1 MKLWIRTQDKTKLM
15 EAEELII
22 KEVVKTDANNVNGY
36 KQEVVGCN
44 VLVGDIVVALYK
56 TKERALQVLDEIQ
69 NALVGKIIVEPK
81 YLAKQK
87 DKEALKEMVE
97 EKTIIKSQSV
107 DIKSLNQ
114 NCVVYELPK
123 E

>member
-1 MKLWIRTQDKTKLM
+1 MKLFIRSQDRNKLM

-69 NALVGKIIVEPK
+69 NALVGKVIVETK
-81 YLAKQK
+81 AMIKQK

-97 EKTIIKSQSV
+97 EKTIVKSPAV
-107 DIKSLNQ
+107 DIKTLNQ
-114 NCVVYELPK
+114 NCVVYELPR

>member
-1 MKLWIRTQDKTKLM
+1 MKLFIRSQDRNKLM

-36 KQEVVGCN
+36 KQELVGCN
-44 VLVGDIVVALYK
+44 ICVGNIPVALYK

-69 NALVGKIIVEPK
+69 NALVGKVMLEV
-81 YLAKQK
+81 KQSK
-87 DKEALKEMVE
+87 SKKEDELPTQTTNVKP
-97 EKTIIKSQSV
+97 
-107 DIKSLNQ
+107 LNQ
-114 NCVVYELPK
+114 NCVVYELPR

>member
-36 KQEVVGCN
+36 KQELVGCN
-44 VLVGDIVVALYK
+44 ICVGYIPVALYK

-69 NALVGKIIVEPK
+69 NALVNSVVIVEPK
-81 YLAKQK
+81 QTKTKK
-87 DKEALKEMVE
+87 DDAILEAQPFN
-97 EKTIIKSQSV
+97 IKP
-107 DIKSLNQ
+107 LNQ
-114 NCVVYELPK
+114 NCVVYELPR

>member
-36 KQEVVGCN
+36 KQEMVGCN
-44 VLVGDIVVALYK
+44 ICVGYIPVALYK

-69 NALVGKIIVEPK
+69 NLLSGKVFVK
-81 YLAKQK
+81 KS
-87 DKEALKEMVE
+87 
-97 EKTIIKSQSV
+97 KTDNELDVKPINRESI
-107 DIKSLNQ
+107 
-114 NCVVYELPK
+114 VYEMPEK
-123 E
+123 

>member
-44 VLVGDIVVALYK
+44 ICVGYIPVALYK

-69 NALVGKIIVEPK
+69 NALVGKVEV
-81 YLAKQK
+81 KQSK
-87 DKEALKEMVE
+87 SKKEDGILEAQPFN
-97 EKTIIKSQSV
+97 IKP
-107 DIKSLNQ
+107 LNQ

>member
-22 KEVVKTDANNVNGY
+22 KEVFKTDANNVNGY
-36 KQEVVGCN
+36 KQELVGCN
-44 VLVGDIVVALYK
+44 ICVGYIPVALYK

-69 NALVGKIIVEPK
+69 NALVGKV
-81 YLAKQK
+81 
-87 DKEALKEMVE
+87 MVE
-97 EKTIIKSQSV
+97 VKQSKSKKED
-107 DIKSLNQ
+107 DIVNTTTASAKPLNQ

>member
-15 EAEELII
+15 EAEELIV
-22 KEVVKTDANNVNGY
+22 KEVLKTDANNVNGY
-36 KQEVVGCN
+36 KQEVVGYNIC
-44 VLVGDIVVALYK
+44 VGYMPVALYK

-69 NALVGKIIVEPK
+69 NALVGKVIVETK
-81 YLAKQK
+81 AMIKQK

-97 EKTIIKSQSV
+97 EKTIVKSPAV
-107 DIKSLNQ
+107 DIKTLNQ

>member
-36 KQEVVGCN
+36 KQEMVGCN
-44 VLVGDIVVALYK
+44 VLVGDVVVALYK

-69 NALVGKIIVEPK
+69 NLLSGKVFVK
-81 YLAKQK
+81 KS
-87 DKEALKEMVE
+87 
-97 EKTIIKSQSV
+97 KTDNELDVKPINRE
-107 DIKSLNQ
+107 SL
-114 NCVVYELPK
+114 VYEMPEK
-123 E
+123 

>member
-36 KQEVVGCN
+36 KQELVGCN
-44 VLVGDIVVALYK
+44 VLVGDVVVALYK

-69 NALVGKIIVEPK
+69 NALLGSNKMLVAPKKIQFHLQRK
-81 YLAKQK
+81 MKKL
-87 DKEALKEMVE
+87 
-97 EKTIIKSQSV
+97 
-107 DIKSLNQ
+107 
-114 NCVVYELPK
+114 
-123 E
+123 

>member
-15 EAEELII
+15 ETEELII

-44 VLVGDIVVALYK
+44 ICVGYMPVALYK

-69 NALVGKIIVEPK
+69 NALVGKVET
-81 YLAKQK
+81 KQSK
-87 DKEALKEMVE
+87 SKKEDELPTQTTNVKP
-97 EKTIIKSQSV
+97 
-107 DIKSLNQ
+107 LNQ

>member
-15 EAEELII
+15 EAEELIV

-44 VLVGDIVVALYK
+44 ICVGYIPVALYK

-69 NALVGKIIVEPK
+69 NALVGK
-81 YLAKQK
+81 
-87 DKEALKEMVE
+87 VE
-97 EKTIIKSQSV
+97 EKQFKTKSGSIVSEAQINIKP
-107 DIKSLNQ
+107 LNQ
-114 NCVVYELPK
+114 NCVVYELPR

>member
-36 KQEVVGCN
+36 KQEIVGCN
-44 VLVGDIVVALYK
+44 ICVGYIPVALYK

-69 NALVGKIIVEPK
+69 NLLSGKVFVK
-81 YLAKQK
+81 KS
-87 DKEALKEMVE
+87 
-97 EKTIIKSQSV
+97 KTDNELDVKPINRESI
-107 DIKSLNQ
+107 
-114 NCVVYELPK
+114 VYEMPEK
-123 E
+123 